1 MFILEFSEKQ
11 HAQER
16 DSAIAKLIDISD
28 ELNSLA
34 NDSPTLTEKVYNIA
48 KKAFDGSQKDP

>member
-11 HAQER
+11 HEQER
-16 DSAIAKLIDISD
+16 DSAIAKLIDISN

-48 KKAFDGSQKDP
+48 KIAFDGSQRNP